1 MMRWLTIILLAL
13 TTISAGAQ
21 TEFSV
26 VELNTENLF
35 DTVHDANKDDCEF
48 LPSSAHRWTSYR
60 YWEKLNKIG
69 QEIIACGSD
78 SSAWSLPDVVALCEV
93 ENDTVLRDLI
103 KRSVL
108 RKARYDYVMTSSPD
122 IRGIDVALLFSPF
135 SFGFISSNSFRVRP
149 LKDMRPTRDILYV
162 SGRIITGDTLHF
174 FVVHAPSRSG
184 GELQTRAYRMAVA
197 ERLGAAVDSVRRL
210 SPEAHIIVLGD
221 FNDYSTSRA
230 VEYICSHGL
239 VNVSAGAVGTHGAK
253 GTYRYHGEWGSLD
266 QIIVSSSLAPHVV
279 GCRIVDEPFLLE
291 EDKKY
296 GGVKPHRFYIGPRY
310 LGGFSDHLPLKMRL
324 SL

>member
-35 DTVHDANKDDCEF
+35 DTVHDANKDDYEF
-48 LPSSAHRWTSYR
+48 LPSSAHRWTGYR

-78 SSAWSLPDVVALCEV
+78 SGAWSLPDVVALCEV
-93 ENDTVLRDLI
+93 ENDTVLRDLT

-122 IRGIDVALLFSPF
+122 VRGIDVALLFSPF
-135 SFGFISSNSFRVRP
+135 SFGFISSNSFRVPP

-197 ERLGAAVDSVRRL
+197 ERLCEAVDSVRRL
-210 SPEAHIIVLGD
+210 SPEAHIVVLGD

-230 VEYICSHGL
+230 VEFICSHGL

-296 GGVKPHRFYIGPRY
+296 GGVKPHRFFLGPRY
-310 LGGFSDHLPLKMRL
+310 VGGYSDHLPLKMRL